1 MDTIDRAFTT
11 ASMDDEH
18 FCFPIKVALELGKH
32 IMNKYYNLT
41 DESEIYRS
49 SISMP
54 SLLSPCIW
62 LIHFVVLHPG
72 LKTNYFRENRWQQSW
87 QDEAIAITRRIFD
100 EEYQD
105 SGVSDDTPSSFV
117 DATQVQQS
125 GKVSKNCVLYSATD
139 HWYRPTPSVQQC
151 VLK

>member
-11 ASMDDEH
+11 ASVDDER
-18 FCFPIKVALELGKH
+18 FCFPIKVALELGKR

-54 SLLSPCIW
+54 LLCNSCIW
-62 LIHFVVLHPG
+62 LIHLTVLHPG
-72 LKTNYFRENRWQQSW
+72 LKTKYFRDNKWQQPW

-105 SGVSDDTPSSFV
+105 SGVSDDTPSSFA
-117 DATQVQQS
+117 DATEVEQG
-125 GKVSKNCVLYSATD
+125 GKVSKKSRLVFP
-139 HWYRPTPSVQQC
+139 H
-151 VLK
+151 